1 MSKTD
6 IVFDL
11 SHGDPLAA
19 VFIERARERSL
30 RFRTYDTWCTD
41 RQTLEEL
48 ITLLEGDV
56 LLDNHRKDGEGLVL
70 DLQHAIAWIG
80 LNHRAGAT
88 PMASVAVYGTSRH
101 AIRLEVA
108 RLKELLPP
116 AEARPSEVINVGFW
130 YRGPQGAAKVQRALE
145 APGWADSAENYPAVT
160 RRALGP
166 LMSDLDAVIAGGRLL
181 LWHGAPGTGKTSA
194 LRTLARENHTRIGIE
209 YVLDPE
215 ALFGRDAGYFVSVLF
230 DNEEEDDDDDGKDG
244 PDKTRLL
251 VLEDCD
257 ELLSADA
264 KERSGQGLARLLN
277 LVDGLIG
284 QGLKVGVLI
293 TTNEPLS
300 GFHPAVSRPG
310 RCGAVVSFELFGPD
324 EAGEWLGRHGSQAR
338 ALGRVTL
345 AELFALREGRSAA
358 QARERIGFATTGRGE
373 RNGGLSM

>member
-6 IVFDL
+6 IVFDI

-30 RFRTYDTWCTD
+30 RFRTSDAWCTD
-41 RQTLEEL
+41 RQTLEDL
-48 ITLLEGDV
+48 TSHLEGDV
-56 LLDNHRKDGEGLVL
+56 LLDNQRKDWEGLVFE
-70 DLQHAIAWIG
+70 LQHALAWIS
-80 LNHRAGAT
+80 LTHRAGAT
-88 PMASVAVYGTSRH
+88 PMVSVAVYGASRH
-101 AIRLEVA
+101 ALRLELA

-116 AEARPSEVINVGFW
+116 AEERPSDVINVGFW
-130 YRGPQGAAKVQRALE
+130 YRGSQGAAKVQRALE
-145 APGWADSAENYPAVT
+145 APGWADSADNYPAIT
-160 RRALGP
+160 RQALEP
-166 LMSDLDAVIAGGRLL
+166 SMSDLGAVIAGGRLL

-194 LRTLARENHTRIGIE
+194 LRTLARENSKRIGVE

-215 ALFGRDAGYFVSVLF
+215 ALFGRDAGYFVTVLF
-230 DNEEEDDDDDGKDG
+230 DDDDDDDGQGGSDR
-244 PDKTRLL
+244 TRVL

-284 QGLKVGVLI
+284 QGLKVAVLI

-310 RCGAVVSFELFGPD
+310 RCGAVISFELFTPD
-324 EAGEWLGRHGSQAR
+324 EAGAWLAEHGSEAR
-338 ALGRVTL
+338 PAGKVSL
-345 AELFALREGRSAA
+345 AELFAIREGRRPAE
-358 QARERIGFATTGRGE
+358 AREPIGFVTSGR
-373 RNGGLSM
+373 

>member
-1 MSKTD
+1 MTKTD

-30 RFRTYDTWCTD
+30 RFRTYDSWCTD

-56 LLDNHRKDGEGLVL
+56 LLDNHRKEWEGLVL
-70 DLQHAIAWIG
+70 GLQHAIAWIS
-80 LNHRAGAT
+80 LTHRAGAT
-88 PMASVAVYGTSRH
+88 PMASIAVYGSSRH
-101 AIRLEVA
+101 AIRLELA

-116 AEARPSEVINVGFW
+116 AEARPAEVINVGFW

-145 APGWADSAENYPAVT
+145 APSWVESAENYPAVT
-160 RRALGP
+160 RQALEP
-166 LMSDLDAVIAGGRLL
+166 SMSDLDAVIAGGRLL

-194 LRTLARENHTRIGIE
+194 LRTLARENHTRIGVE

-230 DNEEEDDDDDGKDG
+230 DNEDDDDDEGKTG
-244 PDKTRLL
+244 PGKTRLL

-310 RCGAVVSFELFGPD
+310 RCGAVITFELFMPD
-324 EAGEWLGRHGSQAR
+324 EANAWLWQRGSEAQAP
-338 ALGRVTL
+338 GRVSL
-345 AELFALREGRSAA
+345 AELFAIREGRSPGEP
-358 QARERIGFATTGRGE
+358 REPIGFVTSGR
-373 RNGGLSM
+373 

>member
-11 SHGDPLAA
+11 SQGDPLAA
-19 VFIERARERSL
+19 VFIGRARERSL
-30 RFRTYDTWCTD
+30 RFSMHDTWCTD
-41 RQTLEEL
+41 RQTLEDL
-48 ITLLEGDV
+48 TTLLEADV
-56 LLDNHRKDGEGLVL
+56 LLDNHRKNWEGLVL
-70 DLQHAIAWIG
+70 DLQHAIAWIS
-80 LNHRAGAT
+80 LNHRAGAL
-88 PMASVAVYGTSRH
+88 PAVSVTVHGLSRH
-101 AIRLEVA
+101 ALRLEVA

-116 AEARPSEVINVGFW
+116 ADEPLYNGIDVGFW

-145 APGWADSAENYPAVT
+145 APSWAESAGNYPPVT
-160 RRALGP
+160 RQALEP

-194 LRTLARENHTRIGIE
+194 LRTLARENHTAIGVE

-230 DNEEEDDDDDGKDG
+230 DNQDDDDDDDDGQAG
-244 PDKTRLL
+244 HGKTRVL

-293 TTNEPLS
+293 TTNEPLG

-310 RCGAVVSFELFGPD
+310 RCGAAVSFELFTAD
-324 EAGEWLGRHGSQAR
+324 EAGGWLAGHGSDAR
-338 ALGRVTL
+338 ALGKVSL
-345 AELFALREGRSAA
+345 AELFAIREGRRPAEP
-358 QARERIGFATTGRGE
+358 RERIGFVVSR
-373 RNGGLSM
+373 R